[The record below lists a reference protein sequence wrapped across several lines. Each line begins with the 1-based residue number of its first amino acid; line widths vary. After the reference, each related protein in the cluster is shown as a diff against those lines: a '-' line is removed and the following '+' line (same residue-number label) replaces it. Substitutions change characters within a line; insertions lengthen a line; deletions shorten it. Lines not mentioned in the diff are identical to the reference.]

1 MKARSMLVSNIKSLD
16 KQLESF
22 FELGFNPNLAI
33 VFTSISLPIK
43 ELMMVFERRNIRL
56 AGCTSCGEIAVNDGL
71 SNIAEQSAAV
81 MLIEIPDNQFS
92 IDIIDGSGLSSYEL
106 GLKAAQQAKGIFNDR
121 AMIVMASGLKVN
133 GQALIEG
140 ILSETGSG
148 IPIFGGLAGDDAHFV
163 ETWVFDQ
170 KQLLNNGIIVVNFD
184 SSKIRVTGLAT
195 SGWISL
201 GADLK
206 VTSSTDNVVFA
217 IDGQPAL
224 DVYKRYLSVSED
236 DLPAIGVEYPLMLKR
251 NDGTTALR
259 AVMGVDKQARSLIF
273 AGSVPEGSLVN
284 FSSSPGFEVIDF
296 TRKNLESFR
305 LSSRNADCMLLFSCM
320 ARHLALGPLVTEEI
334 DLSKSLWKAPLA
346 GFFTYGEIGI
356 NSAGQCDFHNQTY
369 TIVLLESIETIQ

>member
-1 MKARSMLVSNIKSLD
+1 MKARSIIISNIKSLD
-16 KQLESF
+16 RQLESF
-22 FELGFNPNLAI
+22 FEVGFKPNLAI
-33 VFTSISLPIK
+33 VFASVSLPIN
-43 ELMMVFERRNIRL
+43 ELMMVFEQRNIRL
-56 AGCTSCGEIAVNDGL
+56 AGCTSCGEIAVYDGF
-71 SNIAEQSAAV
+71 SGVSEQSAAV

-92 IDIIDGSGLSSYEL
+92 IEILDGNGMSSYEL
-106 GLKAAQQAKGIFNDR
+106 GLKAAQQGKGNFSDR

-133 GQALIEG
+133 GQALLEG
-140 ILSETGSG
+140 IMAETGAG
-148 IPIFGGLAGDDAHFV
+148 TPIFGGLAGDDARFV

-170 KQLLNNGIIVVNFD
+170 KQLLNNGIIMVNFD
-184 SSKIRVTGLAT
+184 STKIRVTGLAT

-206 VTSSTDNVVFA
+206 VTSSSDNVVFA

-224 DVYKRYLSVSED
+224 DVYQKYLSVSED

-273 AGSVPEGSLVN
+273 AGGVPEGSLVN

-296 TRKNLESFR
+296 TRKNLENFR
-305 LSSRNADCMLLFSCM
+305 KSAHNADCLLLFSCM

-346 GFFTYGEIGI
+346 GFFTYGEIGV

-369 TIVLLESIETIQ
+369 TIVLLESIETTQ